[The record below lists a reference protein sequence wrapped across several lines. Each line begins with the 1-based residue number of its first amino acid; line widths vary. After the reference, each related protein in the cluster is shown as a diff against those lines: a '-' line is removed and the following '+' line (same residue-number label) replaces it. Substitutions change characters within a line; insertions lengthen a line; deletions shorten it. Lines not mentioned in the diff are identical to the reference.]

1 MRRTSLIAA
10 GGLLA
15 AALLAVPPA
24 AAAPT
29 APTQAPGA
37 GYSGTGTA
45 QLLGVDASLAG
56 TPVVDVQLTPAS
68 TDVNSTAD
76 PRSTATVANLSGD
89 LLGAV
94 PLNDIL
100 STATQAAPPDNAEPL
115 NATLLDVP
123 VDPLLNLDVSSA
135 TAWARWP
142 GDGACVAP
150 GAPISQSQ
158 VETANASVL
167 AVEGFG
173 QLVTVENP
181 AGGVT
186 STQSTITTELVEG
199 QTGRAL
205 QSESLSQVTSVILFK
220 GSPAEISVD
229 VASTPILTATATGQP
244 GGATANFEA
253 PVVNITTP
261 EGSSIPD
268 IPLINLVPLD
278 QLGGLVDQLT
288 DGLET
293 VVDTALGEAGIVE
306 LDILVG
312 EETLTVDRAADGTSV
327 SASAAAIII
336 DIAILSAI
344 GEPLVEARIPV
355 APLTAAAAV
364 PAGGITCADSGNP
377 LRDLHKDV
385 SQADVRP
392 GSTFDYTLTVPN
404 RGPCDLTDV
413 AVTDVI
419 TGPFT
424 SITSD
429 PAATSTDGGTLT
441 WDVGDLA
448 ANETATF
455 TVTVEVDPDA
465 PLGTTFTD
473 VLTATGS
480 CDGQDFTET
489 KRLELPRVTDA
500 FEGPCELS
508 RSNKAASH
516 LEVTPGQT
524 FNYFVHV
531 FNAGGQTCEDVT
543 VTDVLDERLA
553 FVACSD
559 GCTAEG
565 QTVTWNGQDI
575 EAGSG
580 ETLTVTVKV
589 ADGADGTLANSA
601 QISSPSDPDA
611 PAVRVDGPQIT
622 DRSVPAP
629 PNPPTVAGDGPQTLR
644 DDVTN
649 LPATGGDTGLA
660 AVAGLAAL
668 SLAALAWRRRLTA

>member
-1 MRRTSLIAA
+1 MLAA

-24 AAAPT
+24 AAAPTAPT

-100 STATQAAPPDNAEPL
+100 STATQTAPPDNAEPL

-312 EETLTVDRAADGTSV
+312 DETL
-327 SASAAAIII
+327 
-336 DIAILSAI
+336 
-344 GEPLVEARIPV
+344 
-355 APLTAAAAV
+355 AV
-364 PAGGITCADSGNP
+364 
-377 LRDLHKDV
+377 
-385 SQADVRP
+385 
-392 GSTFDYTLTVPN
+392 
-404 RGPCDLTDV
+404 
-413 AVTDVI
+413 
-419 TGPFT
+419 
-424 SITSD
+424 
-429 PAATSTDGGTLT
+429 
-441 WDVGDLA
+441 
-448 ANETATF
+448 
-455 TVTVEVDPDA
+455 
-465 PLGTTFTD
+465 
-473 VLTATGS
+473 
-480 CDGQDFTET
+480 
-489 KRLELPRVTDA
+489 
-500 FEGPCELS
+500 
-508 RSNKAASH
+508 
-516 LEVTPGQT
+516 
-524 FNYFVHV
+524 
-531 FNAGGQTCEDVT
+531 
-543 VTDVLDERLA
+543 
-553 FVACSD
+553 
-559 GCTAEG
+559 
-565 QTVTWNGQDI
+565 
-575 EAGSG
+575 
-580 ETLTVTVKV
+580 
-589 ADGADGTLANSA
+589 
-601 QISSPSDPDA
+601 
-611 PAVRVDGPQIT
+611 
-622 DRSVPAP
+622 
-629 PNPPTVAGDGPQTLR
+629 
-644 DDVTN
+644 
-649 LPATGGDTGLA
+649 
-660 AVAGLAAL
+660 
-668 SLAALAWRRRLTA
+668 